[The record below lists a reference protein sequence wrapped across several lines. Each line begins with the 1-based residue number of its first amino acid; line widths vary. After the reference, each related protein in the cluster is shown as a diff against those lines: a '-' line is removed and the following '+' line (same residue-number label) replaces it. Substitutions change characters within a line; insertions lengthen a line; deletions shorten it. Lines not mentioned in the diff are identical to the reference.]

1 MRQSRRLAS
10 VVALALVATAVFG
23 LTHRAAGTVPRTFTV
38 DTARPALVVLPSG
51 ASSRPR
57 PLVLVLHGFG
67 SSGAAIDRYLGWRAA
82 ASKRGMVLAFPDG
95 TVAAGNSFWN
105 ATDNC
110 CDFTGSGVDDS
121 TYLASLVD
129 EIAAKTPIDRTRVYV
144 VGHSNGGFM
153 AYRLGCDHADVFAA
167 IVALAGAT
175 FADKGKCAPSRPVS
189 VLSING
195 TADYIVNMQGGPSFD
210 PYPSTATSLRYWASY
225 DGCDAKASLRRTGAL
240 RILSSGKPTVSFTYR
255 PCPAGVN
262 VDLWRMTGAAHAPA
276 FTSSFG
282 PDVLDWLLR
291 HHR

>member
-1 MRQSRRLAS
+1 MRQPRT
-10 VVALALVATAVFG
+10 LALGLAIAVVVTMAIG
-23 LTHRAAGTVPRTFTV
+23 LTRAAEGTTPRTFTV
-38 DTARPALVVLPSG
+38 DTARPATVVLPAG
-51 ASSRPR
+51 TAKAPR

-67 SSGAAIDRYLGWRAA
+67 SSGEAIEQYLDWGAA
-82 ASKRGMVLAFPDG
+82 ASKRGVVLAFPNG

-110 CDFTGSGVDDS
+110 CDFTGSSVDDS
-121 TYLASLVD
+121 AYLASLVD
-129 EIAAKTPIDRTRVYV
+129 EIAARTPIDRSRVYAI
-144 VGHSNGGFM
+144 GHSNGGFM

-175 FADKGKCAPSRPVS
+175 FADKAKCAPTRPVS

-195 TADYIVNMQGGPSFD
+195 TADYIVNMKGGPSFD

-225 DGCDAKASLRRTGAL
+225 DGCDAKASLRRTGTL
-240 RILSSGKPTVSFTYR
+240 GILTSGKTTVTFSYR

-262 VDLWRMTGAAHAPA
+262 VDLWRMTGAAHTPG
-276 FTSSFG
+276 FTKAFG
-282 PDVLDWLLR
+282 PDVLGWLLR